1 MFAGMGL
8 SSFLLADSYTAESSR
23 VYWNEG
29 HNFKPCALQRSWALV
44 LIAQIALV
52 AFSLQAMTA
61 CVTGD
66 CGEYVVG
73 VSLGMIGALMAVV
86 HFIVRILHTV
96 KRSNVGMKQVSLVE
110 TSMASLE
117 FVLASANAAVLT
129 SSKDEYASVNVY
141 FICWMNFFLDLN
153 LCLRYFDAHLSP
165 GAMMSDSEYKIWAMK
180 NEPQK
185 PPISDNLVK
194 RRSTGSTKSSKSSFA
209 DRIQDAI
216 QAEAHL
222 ESMVASRESSEP
234 LLYLDNKT
242 NASPL
247 SIDEEFGQQFQALP
261 PPPEARRSSK
271 RAERGDPSIC
281 LPNTGVD
288 PEPSVSTASQQKS
301 LRAIMP
307 PPARNRRPSM
317 MEPEE
322 SSSSPSVPLS
332 VPPARNRRPSMM
344 EPEESSSSPSVQP
357 PKNRRSSQPPSKQS
371 KFQRVVTMAPAPPPF
386 GKKNNQESKVRMSRE
401 HTILMFPQASENG
414 SESSESAFSEY
425 ERGPVKTSRR
435 ASVARSTMAES
446 VSTASQFNARAE
458 TPKWE
463 AVESKPEVVPTK
475 KSPEL
480 KTGVAKTAKMSSM
493 LSLFEE
499 DFTEDVMA
507 AMAEVEISGSS
518 HESSPNTVE
527 PPSTLEPSFTPQL
540 RSQSPGIRASPSIK
554 SNRTNKSKGST
565 SLSRTQ
571 SRQSS
576 MPRSGPS
583 PAMSRT
589 SSRAKS
595 STTNGS
601 RGPPTLSE
609 DGSKSPR
616 TKESSAPFTISD
628 NEDEMNDNIGN
639 LEQCPSVQGRPL
651 RDISTE
657 DASIISDPTMD
668 GFDQSQRFDQSSQ
681 LDQST
686 RGMFMRHNTTG
697 THEGDESQTGT
708 VDQMVMMALKQ
719 AYETRRQSLR
729 QVEDMSRGSS
739 SLRQTDLPRRA
750 TSSGSSSLRQADLPR
765 RATTGTSEVD
775 SGRPSRHSF
784 NRASSKTGS
793 SGKSSGKSIRSFYSN
808 NDSAGDDSQHFGRTV
823 GSGGKSI
830 RSFYSKNDS
839 AGDDSQN
846 FAC

>member
-1 MFAGMGL
+1 MLAGMGL

-29 HNFKPCALQRSWALV
+29 HNFKPCALQRNWALV

-52 AFSLQAMTA
+52 AYSLQAMAA

-66 CGEYVVG
+66 CGKYTVG
-73 VSLGMIGALMAVV
+73 VSLGMIGALLAVV

-96 KRSNVGMKQVSLVE
+96 KRSNVGVKQVSLIE
-110 TSMASLE
+110 TGMASIE
-117 FVLASANAAVLT
+117 FVLASTNAAVLT
-129 SSKDEYASVNVY
+129 SSKEEYASINVY
-141 FICWMNFFLDLN
+141 FTCWISFFLSMN

-165 GAMMSDSEYKIWAMK
+165 VAMMSDSEYKSLIMK

-185 PPISDNLVK
+185 LLISDNLVK

-234 LLYLDNKT
+234 LLYLDYKT

-247 SIDEEFGQQFQALP
+247 SVDEEFGQQYQALP
-261 PPPEARRSSK
+261 PPLEAGRNSK
-271 RAERGDPSIC
+271 RAVRSDPSIVV
-281 LPNTGVD
+281 PNTGVD
-288 PEPSVSTASQQKS
+288 PEPSVSTASHQKS
-301 LRAIMP
+301 ARAIMP
-307 PPARNRRPSM
+307 PPTRNRRPSM

-322 SSSSPSVPLS
+322 FSSSPSVPPSL
-332 VPPARNRRPSMM
+332 PPSRNRRPSMM
-344 EPEESSSSPSVQP
+344 EPEESSSSPSVQLSRNRKPSIMEPEESSSGQSTQPP
-357 PKNRRSSQPPSKQS
+357 PKAARI
-371 KFQRVVTMAPAPPPF
+371 QRGVTMAPAPPPF
-386 GKKNNQESKVRMSRE
+386 GRKKSQDSKVKMSRD
-401 HTILMFPQASENG
+401 HTILMFPQSSVNG
-414 SESSESAFSEY
+414 TESSESEY
-425 ERGPVKTSRR
+425 ESGPMNTSRR
-435 ASVARSTMAES
+435 VSVARSTMAES
-446 VSTASQFNARAE
+446 VSTASQYDARGMTASA
-458 TPKWE
+458 KQQSG
-463 AVESKPEVVPTK
+463 AVPTK
-475 KSPEL
+475 KSPI
-480 KTGVAKTAKMSSM
+480 AKSGAAKMSSM

-507 AMAEVEISGSS
+507 AMAQVEIGTSS
-518 HESSPNTVE
+518 QESSPNTVE
-527 PPSTLEPSFTPQL
+527 PPSALGPSLTSKL
-540 RSQSPGIRASPSIK
+540 RSRSPSIRASPSIK
-554 SNRTNKSKGST
+554 SIRTNKSKGST

-571 SRQSS
+571 SRQSI
-576 MPRSGPS
+576 PRSGPS

-595 STTNGS
+595 STTHGS

-609 DGSKSPR
+609 DGSRSPR
-616 TKESSAPFTISD
+616 TKESSVPCTISD
-628 NEDEMNDNIGN
+628 NEGEIQENADND
-639 LEQCPSVQGRPL
+639 EQCPSVQGRPV

-657 DASIISDPTMD
+657 DASIVSDPTME
-668 GFDQSQRFDQSSQ
+668 GFDQSQRFDQLNQ
-681 LDQST
+681 DQSM
-686 RGMFMRHNTTG
+686 RGTFMRSNTIG
-697 THEGDESQTGT
+697 TQEGDESQTGT

-750 TSSGSSSLRQADLPR
+750 TSGEAE
-765 RATTGTSEVD
+765 G
-775 SGRPSRHSF
+775 GRPSRHSF
-784 NRASSKTGS
+784 NRSNSMTG
-793 SGKSSGKSIRSFYSN
+793 SSGKSIRSFYSN
-808 NDSAGDDSQHFGRTV
+808 NDSAGDNSQNFARTE
-823 GSGGKSI
+823 SSGKSI
-830 RSFYSKNDS
+830 RSLYSNHDS